1 MAKAIQWR
9 RSSRC
14 RPMMVITPGV
24 CIPRSITSLYLGV
37 RQHTQRHRILNSYF
51 LTSFSHLITMSLA
64 LPLSPSLSL
73 LPASLPPS
81 LPVPSPFLLSL
92 FPSLS
97 LSHARTHCL
106 SFSLLFYC
114 SRSLF
119 QRFSSDDAHEDAWY
133 AAKIVLPSGR
143 KEPLDEL
150 KQTQLTALKAYVNR
164 YALARAY

>member
-1 MAKAIQWR
+1 MSPNDGDYARCVYPSQHYLSLSGCTAAYTRTQGFKFVF
-9 RSSRC
+9 SNLFLSPHHHVSRL
-14 RPMMVITPGV
+14 P
-24 CIPRSITSLYLGV
+24 
-37 RQHTQRHRILNSYF
+37 
-51 LTSFSHLITMSLA
+51 SLA
-64 LPLSPSLSL
+64 LTV
-73 LPASLPPS
+73 LPSLPPS

-92 FPSLS
+92 FSSLS